1 MVIWLKRD
9 SNKAYELY
17 KQTKNEEYMKIII
30 ENAHRIARKYI
41 AESRKKKGCVYFMDK
56 EDIDYAVD
64 LGITYALKTY
74 DHSKSAFSTHLFRC
88 VSCKIVNLNKV
99 LTTKNKKE
107 KDIDVLSANYEIQ
120 EKDGKPQEII
130 DLIAYDKCLEEYNQE
145 ANYEIKDL
153 INNLTDKNKKIAILL
168 ISGYSMA
175 EISKIIGM
183 SVSSVCYR
191 IKNSLKKEL
200 VREEY
205 LIG

>member
-1 MVIWLKRD
+1 MKHD

-17 KQTKNEEYMKIII
+17 KQTKDEEYIKIINN
-30 ENAHRIARKYI
+30 NAHGIARKYI
-41 AESRKKKGCVYFMDK
+41 NEGRKKGCVYFMDE
-56 EDIDYAVD
+56 EDTDYAIN
-64 LGITYALKTY
+64 LGVTYALKTY

-88 VSCKIVNLNKV
+88 VACKIVNLNKT

-107 KDIDVLSANYEIQ
+107 KDIEILSANYEIQ

-153 INNLTDKNKKIAILL
+153 IKNLKSDKNKKIAILL
-168 ISGYSMA
+168 MSGYSLT
-175 EISKIIGM
+175 EISKIIGI
-183 SVSSVCYR
+183 SVSSVHYR
-191 IKNSLKKEL
+191 VNNSLKKEL
-200 VREEY
+200 VREEF

>member
-1 MVIWLKRD
+1 ME

-17 KQTKNEEYMKIII
+17 KQTNNEEYIKIISN
-30 ENAHRIARKYI
+30 NAHGIARKYI
-41 AESRKKKGCVYFMDK
+41 SEGRKKGCVYFMDE
-56 EDIDYAVD
+56 EDIDYAIN
-64 LGITYALKTY
+64 LGISYALKTF
-74 DHSKSAFSTHLFRC
+74 DHSKSKFSTHLFRC
-88 VSCKIVNLNKV
+88 VTCRIVNINKV
-99 LTTKNKKE
+99 LTTKNKRE
-107 KDIDVLSANYEIQ
+107 KDIDILSANYEMQ
-120 EKDGKPQEII
+120 EKDGKSQEVI
-130 DLIAYDKCLEEYNQE
+130 DLFTYDKCLEEYNQE
-145 ANYEIKDL
+145 TNYEIKDL

-205 LIG
+205 LID

>member
-1 MVIWLKRD
+1 ME

-17 KQTKNEEYMKIII
+17 KQTKDEEYMKIII
-30 ENAHRIARKYI
+30 ENAHGIARKYI
-41 AESRKKKGCVYFMDK
+41 NEGRKKGCVYFMDE
-56 EDIDYAVD
+56 EDIDYAINIGV
-64 LGITYALKTY
+64 TYALKTY
-74 DHSKSAFSTHLFRC
+74 DYSKSKFSTHLFRC
-88 VSCKIVNLNKV
+88 VTCRIVNINKV

-107 KDIDVLSANYEIQ
+107 KDIDILSANYEIQ

-130 DLIAYDKCLEEYNQE
+130 DLITYDKCLEES
-145 ANYEIKDL
+145 NYEIKDL

-200 VREEY
+200 LREGY
-205 LIG
+205 LVV

>member
-1 MVIWLKRD
+1 ME

-17 KQTKNEEYMKIII
+17 KQTNDEEYIKIISD
-30 ENAHRIARKYI
+30 NAHGIARKYI
-41 AESRKKKGCVYFMDK
+41 NEGRKKGCVYFMDE
-56 EDIDYAVD
+56 EDIDYAIN
-64 LGITYALKTY
+64 LGISYALKTY
-74 DHSKSAFSTHLFRC
+74 NHSKSKFSTHLFRC
-88 VSCKIVNLNKV
+88 VTCKIVNINKV
-99 LTTKNKKE
+99 LTTKNKRE
-107 KDIDVLSANYEIQ
+107 KDIDILSANYEIQ

-168 ISGYSMA
+168 ISGYSMT

-183 SVSSVCYR
+183 PVSSIHYR

-200 VREEY
+200 IREGY
-205 LIG
+205 LIV

>member
-1 MVIWLKRD
+1 ME

-17 KQTKNEEYMKIII
+17 KQTKNEEYIKIISN
-30 ENAHRIARKYI
+30 NAHGIARKYI
-41 AESRKKKGCVYFMDK
+41 NEGRKKGCVYFMDE
-56 EDIDYAVD
+56 EDIDYAIN
-64 LGITYALKTY
+64 LGISYALKTF
-74 DHSKSAFSTHLFRC
+74 DHSKSKFSTHLFRC
-88 VSCKIVNLNKV
+88 VTCRIVNINKV
-99 LTTKNKKE
+99 LTTKNKRE
-107 KDIDVLSANYEIQ
+107 KDIDILSANYEMQ

-130 DLIAYDKCLEEYNQE
+130 DLITYDKCLEEYNQE
-145 ANYEIKDL
+145 SNYEIKDL

>member
-1 MVIWLKRD
+1 ME

-17 KQTKNEEYMKIII
+17 KQTKDEEYIKIINN
-30 ENAHRIARKYI
+30 NAHGIAKKYI
-41 AESRKKKGCVYFMDK
+41 NEGRKKGCVYFMDE

-64 LGITYALKTY
+64 LGIAYALKTY

-88 VSCKIVNLNKV
+88 VACKIVNLNKT
-99 LTTKNKKE
+99 LTTKNKRE
-107 KDIDVLSANYEIQ
+107 KDIDILSANYEMQ
-120 EKDGKPQEII
+120 EKDGKSQEVI
-130 DLIAYDKCLEEYNQE
+130 DLLTYDKCLEEYNQE
-145 ANYEIKDL
+145 SNYEIKDL
-153 INNLTDKNKKIAILL
+153 INNLKSDKNKKIAILL
-168 ISGYSMA
+168 ISGYSMS

-200 VREEY
+200 LREEY

>member
-1 MVIWLKRD
+1 ME

-30 ENAHRIARKYI
+30 KNAHGIARKYI
-41 AESRKKKGCVYFMDK
+41 NEGRKKGCVYFMDE
-56 EDIDYAVD
+56 EDIDYAIN
-64 LGITYALKTY
+64 LGISYALKTF
-74 DHSKSAFSTHLFRC
+74 DHSKSKFSTHLFRC
-88 VSCKIVNLNKV
+88 VTCRIVNINKV
-99 LTTKNKKE
+99 LTTKNKRE
-107 KDIDVLSANYEIQ
+107 KDVDVLSANFGIQ

-130 DLIAYDKCLEEYNQE
+130 DLITYDKCLEEYNQE
-145 ANYEIKDL
+145 SNYEIKDL

-200 VREEY
+200 VRGGY
-205 LIG
+205 YV

>member
-1 MVIWLKRD
+1 ME

-17 KQTKNEEYMKIII
+17 KQTKNEEYIKIINN
-30 ENAHRIARKYI
+30 NAHGIARKYI
-41 AESRKKKGCVYFMDK
+41 NEGRKKGCIYFMDE

-88 VSCKIVNLNKV
+88 VACKIVNLNKT

-107 KDIDVLSANYEIQ
+107 KDIDILSANYEIQ

-130 DLIAYDKCLEEYNQE
+130 DLIAYDKYLEEYNQE

-153 INNLTDKNKKIAILL
+153 IKNLKSDKNKKIAILL
-168 ISGYSMA
+168 ISGYSLT
-175 EISKIIGM
+175 EISKIIGI
-183 SVSSVCYR
+183 SVSSVHYR
-191 IKNSLKKEL
+191 VNNSLKKEL

-205 LIG
+205 IIG

>member
-1 MVIWLKRD
+1 MKCD

-17 KQTKNEEYMKIII
+17 KQTNDEEYIKIISD
-30 ENAHRIARKYI
+30 NAHGIARKYI
-41 AESRKKKGCVYFMDK
+41 NEGRKKGCVYFMDE
-56 EDIDYAVD
+56 EDIDYAIN
-64 LGITYALKTY
+64 LGISYALKTY

-88 VSCKIVNLNKV
+88 VACKIVNLNKT

-107 KDIDVLSANYEIQ
+107 KDIDILSANYEIQ

-153 INNLTDKNKKIAILL
+153 IKNLKSDKNKKIAVLL
-168 ISGYSMA
+168 MSGYSLT
-175 EISKIIGM
+175 EISKIIGI
-183 SVSSVCYR
+183 SVSSVHYR
-191 IKNSLKKEL
+191 VNNSLKKEL
-200 VREEY
+200 VREEF

>member
-1 MVIWLKRD
+1 ME

-17 KQTKNEEYMKIII
+17 KQTKDEEYIKIINN
-30 ENAHRIARKYI
+30 NAHGIARKYI
-41 AESRKKKGCVYFMDK
+41 NEGRKKGCVYFMDE
-56 EDIDYAVD
+56 EDIDYAIN

-74 DHSKSAFSTHLFRC
+74 DHSKSKFSTHLFRC
-88 VSCKIVNLNKV
+88 VTCRIVNLNKV
-99 LTTKNKKE
+99 LTTKNKRE
-107 KDIDVLSANYEIQ
+107 KDVDILSANYEIQ

-130 DLIAYDKCLEEYNQE
+130 DLIAYDKCFEEYNQE
-145 ANYEIKDL
+145 ANYEIKEL

-200 VREEY
+200 LREEY
-205 LIG
+205 LVV

>member
-1 MVIWLKRD
+1 ME

-30 ENAHRIARKYI
+30 ENAHGIARKYI
-41 AESRKKKGCVYFMDK
+41 NEGRKKGCVYFMDE
-56 EDIDYAVD
+56 EDTDYAIN
-64 LGITYALKTY
+64 LGVTYALKTY

-88 VSCKIVNLNKV
+88 VACKIVNLNKT

-107 KDIDVLSANYEIQ
+107 KDIDILSANYEIQ

-145 ANYEIKDL
+145 TNYEIKDL

-168 ISGYSMA
+168 LSGYTMR
-175 EISKIIGM
+175 EISKITGM
-183 SVSSVCYR
+183 SVSGVYYR
-191 IKNSLKKEL
+191 VNNSLKKEL
-200 VREEY
+200 LREEY
-205 LIG
+205 LIV

>member
-1 MVIWLKRD
+1 ME

-17 KQTKNEEYMKIII
+17 KQTKDEEYIKIIND
-30 ENAHRIARKYI
+30 NAHGIARKYI
-41 AESRKKKGCVYFMDK
+41 NEGRKKGCVYFMDE
-56 EDIDYAVD
+56 EDIDYAIN
-64 LGITYALKTY
+64 LGISYALKTF
-74 DHSKSAFSTHLFRC
+74 DHSKSKFSTHLFRC
-88 VSCKIVNLNKV
+88 VTCRIVNINKV
-99 LTTKNKKE
+99 LTTKNKRE
-107 KDIDVLSANYEIQ
+107 KDIDILSANYEIQ

-145 ANYEIKDL
+145 SNYEIKDL

-200 VREEY
+200 IREEY
-205 LIG
+205 LIV

>member
-1 MVIWLKRD
+1 ME

-17 KQTKNEEYMKIII
+17 KQTKNEEYIKIISD
-30 ENAHRIARKYI
+30 NAHGIARKYI
-41 AESRKKKGCVYFMDK
+41 NEGRKKGCVYFMDE
-56 EDIDYAVD
+56 EDIDYAIN
-64 LGITYALKTY
+64 LGISYALKTY

-88 VSCKIVNLNKV
+88 VACKIVNLNKT
-99 LTTKNKKE
+99 LTTKNKRE
-107 KDIDVLSANYEIQ
+107 KDVDVLSANYEMQ
-120 EKDGKPQEII
+120 EKDGKSQEVI
-130 DLIAYDKCLEEYNQE
+130 DLFTYDKCLEEYNQE
-145 ANYEIKDL
+145 TNYEIKDL

-200 VREEY
+200 VRGGY
-205 LIG
+205 YV

>member
-1 MVIWLKRD
+1 ME

-17 KQTKNEEYMKIII
+17 KQTKDEEYIKIIND
-30 ENAHRIARKYI
+30 NAHGIARKYI
-41 AESRKKKGCVYFMDK
+41 NEGRKKGCVYFMDE

-74 DHSKSAFSTHLFRC
+74 DHTKSKFSTHLFRC
-88 VSCKIVNLNKV
+88 VTCRIVNLNKV
-99 LTTKNKKE
+99 LTTKNKRE
-107 KDIDVLSANYEIQ
+107 KDIDILSANYEIQ
-120 EKDGKPQEII
+120 EKDGKSQEII
-130 DLIAYDKCLEEYNQE
+130 DLIVYDRCLEEYNQE
-145 ANYEIKDL
+145 TNYEIKDL

-168 ISGYSMA
+168 ISGYSMT

-200 VREEY
+200 LRGGYYV
-205 LIG
+205 

>member
-1 MVIWLKRD
+1 ME

-17 KQTKNEEYMKIII
+17 KQTNNEEYIKIISN
-30 ENAHRIARKYI
+30 NAHGIARKYI
-41 AESRKKKGCVYFMDK
+41 NEGRKKGCVYFMDE
-56 EDIDYAVD
+56 EDIDYAIN
-64 LGITYALKTY
+64 LGISYALKTF
-74 DHSKSAFSTHLFRC
+74 DHSKSKFSTHLFRC
-88 VSCKIVNLNKV
+88 VTCRIVNINKV

-107 KDIDVLSANYEIQ
+107 KDIDILSANYEIQ

-145 ANYEIKDL
+145 ANYEIKNL

-200 VREEY
+200 IREEY
-205 LIG
+205 LIV

>member
-1 MVIWLKRD
+1 MKRD

-64 LGITYALKTY
+64 LGISYALKTF
-74 DHSKSAFSTHLFRC
+74 DHSKSKFSTHLFRC
-88 VSCKIVNLNKV
+88 VACRIVNINKV

-107 KDIDVLSANYEIQ
+107 KDIDILSANYEIQ

-130 DLIAYDKCLEEYNQE
+130 DLITYDECLEEYNQE
-145 ANYEIKDL
+145 SNFEIKDL

-168 ISGYSMA
+168 ISGYSMT
-175 EISKIIGM
+175 EISKIIGI

-200 VREEY
+200 VREEF
-205 LIG
+205 LVV

>member
-1 MVIWLKRD
+1 ME

-17 KQTKNEEYMKIII
+17 RQTKNEEYIKIISD
-30 ENAHRIARKYI
+30 NAHGIARKYI
-41 AESRKKKGCVYFMDK
+41 NEGRKKGCVYFMDE
-56 EDIDYAVD
+56 EDIDYAIN
-64 LGITYALKTY
+64 LGISYALKTF
-74 DHSKSAFSTHLFRC
+74 DHSKSKFSTHLFRC
-88 VSCKIVNLNKV
+88 VTCRIVNINKV
-99 LTTKNKKE
+99 LTTKNKRE
-107 KDIDVLSANYEIQ
+107 KDIDILSANYEMQ
-120 EKDGKPQEII
+120 EKDGKSQEVI
-130 DLIAYDKCLEEYNQE
+130 DLFTYDKCLEEYNQE

-200 VREEY
+200 VRGGY
-205 LIG
+205 YV

>member
-1 MVIWLKRD
+1 MD

-17 KQTKNEEYMKIII
+17 KQTKDEEYIKIINS
-30 ENAHRIARKYI
+30 NAHGIARKYI
-41 AESRKKKGCVYFMDK
+41 SEGRKKGCVYFMDE

-74 DHSKSAFSTHLFRC
+74 DHTKSAFSTHLFRC
-88 VSCKIVNLNKV
+88 VACKIVNLNKT

-107 KDIDVLSANYEIQ
+107 KDIDILSANYLIQ

-130 DLIAYDKCLEEYNQE
+130 DLITYDECFEEYNQE

-168 ISGYSMA
+168 LSGYSVI
-175 EISKIIGM
+175 EISKIMDM
-183 SVSSVCYR
+183 SVSGIYYR
-191 IKNSLKKEL
+191 VNNSLKKEL
-200 VREEY
+200 LREGY
-205 LIG
+205 LVV

>member
-1 MVIWLKRD
+1 ME

-30 ENAHRIARKYI
+30 ENAHGIARKYI
-41 AESRKKKGCVYFMDK
+41 NEGRKKGCVYFMDE
-56 EDIDYAVD
+56 EDIDYAIN
-64 LGITYALKTY
+64 LGISYALKTF
-74 DHSKSAFSTHLFRC
+74 DHSKSKFSTHLFRC
-88 VSCKIVNLNKV
+88 VTCRIVNINKV
-99 LTTKNKKE
+99 LTTKNKRE
-107 KDIDVLSANYEIQ
+107 KDIDILSANYEIQ

-130 DLIAYDKCLEEYNQE
+130 DLITYDKCFEEYNQE
-145 ANYEIKDL
+145 SNYEIKNL